1 MTTLRIPSGYSK
13 RRGSRGEKCDYVY
26 FACQKDGTTKMKSIA
41 KKNKP
46 LTKIMVKN
54 CEKFFELFRKM
65 NDINFEIFDVVN
77 SLEKSGEKVSR
88 KQLGQYYKPP
98 GEVFPLKG
106 PKLFRDGTVSD
117 IGALLKQLKRLAK
130 MSDGELKRWATKY
143 LKEIEQM
150 SKPEVNRVTQKTNY
164 VKVGLHPEQRKFGKR
179 PEDQGRIFAELKSNI
194 KKDAESFDVEVVA
207 IENTKAQNRALF
219 AIQTLLDEKNY
230 KGNLP
235 SNKIRSYAFK
245 KKIELPIIKFTP
257 AQYLKAYG
265 VKKYKS
271 ARGKSE
277 FCCNE
282 REIAKQ
288 ALLDL
293 ASKRFL
299 LIYERKYYVEVNK
312 RRIEEQFD
320 IIRTVSPLI
329 KIIEGYKALK

>member
-1 MTTLRIPSGYSK
+1 
-13 RRGSRGEKCDYVY
+13 
-26 FACQKDGTTKMKSIA
+26 
-41 KKNKP
+41 
-46 LTKIMVKN
+46 
-54 CEKFFELFRKM
+54 
-65 NDINFEIFDVVN
+65 
-77 SLEKSGEKVSR
+77 
-88 KQLGQYYKPP
+88 
-98 GEVFPLKG
+98 
-106 PKLFRDGTVSD
+106 
-117 IGALLKQLKRLAK
+117 

-164 VKVGLHPEQRKFGKR
+164 VKVGLHPEQLKFGKR
-179 PEDQGRIFAELKSNI
+179 PEDQARIFAELKSNI
-194 KKDAESFDVEVVA
+194 KKDAESFDVEVVG

-235 SNKIRSYAFK
+235 SKKIRSYAFK

-329 KIIEGYKALK
+329 KIIEGYKALKRQEREAVKSGKTPAKQRARNL